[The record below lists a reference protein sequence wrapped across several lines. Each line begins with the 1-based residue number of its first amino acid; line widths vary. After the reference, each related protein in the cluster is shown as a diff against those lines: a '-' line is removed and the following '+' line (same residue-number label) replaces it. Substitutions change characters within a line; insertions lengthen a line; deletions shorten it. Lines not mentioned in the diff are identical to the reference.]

1 MAEQISG
8 SLIMRNYNNFRGVD
22 FASRGDEVSF
32 VRSPNALNVW
42 KNYKTTNGI
51 AIETR
56 PDIELLQKNGVYTD
70 TIHGLRFYTVNGTT
84 QMIVHAG
91 KKLYRDGV
99 AFYTSMAERKSNFF
113 IYGKKLY
120 IMDGTSYLVYDGT
133 TIKDVE
139 GFIPTTSISRI
150 PSGGGTIYQDVN
162 LLTGI
167 RKNSFVADGASKEYV
182 LDVESYDS
190 DYTVRVWINGEEKLG
205 GFSTQPK
212 EGKVTFTTAPTEPA
226 TTGQDNV
233 VIQFKKTVSG
243 YRERIEKCTL
253 VEIFDNRVFFSGNP
267 DYPNVLWHSSLDNPS
282 YCSDLD
288 YYEEGSDD
296 SAVKAIVAGN
306 NALWAIKEPSQSNTT
321 VFYHNPALDEDYGK
335 LYPSVHSSI
344 STGCV
349 STGVN
354 FNDTICFFSERGM
367 EGITGDVTTE
377 QMLTHKSSLVDS
389 KLLNETNYKNLLL
402 AEWEGYLLA
411 IIDNKIYLAD
421 SRETVTNNDHKEYEW
436 YYFELSKDITCTHV
450 KDGVLYLCSDNAIYT
465 LTNNS
470 DKREVEAYWC
480 TKEDEMGYPAYAK
493 TTNKRGCT
501 VDIEG
506 TVTVSVKA
514 DNKSFEKID
523 DFKSK
528 KGYVV
533 ARIKK
538 KKWKSIQLKF
548 SSKKPFK
555 LYSATLECF
564 VGNYIKR

>member
-1 MAEQISG
+1 MAEQVSG
-8 SLIMRNYNNFRGVD
+8 SLVRRNYNNFRGVD

-32 VRSPNALNVW
+32 VRSPDALNVW
-42 KNYKTTNGI
+42 KNYKTTNGL

-56 PDIELLQKNGVYTD
+56 PDIEQLENGVYTD
-70 TIHGLRFYTVNGTT
+70 TIYGLFFYTANGTK

-99 AFYTSMAERKSNFF
+99 AFYTDMAERKSIFF
-113 IYGKKLY
+113 VYGKKLY
-120 IMDGTSYLVYDGT
+120 IKDGTNYLMYDGT
-133 TIKDVE
+133 TIADVE
-139 GFIPTTSISRI
+139 GYIPTTSISRN
-150 PSGGGTIYQDVN
+150 PSGGGTIYEDVN

-182 LDVESYDS
+182 LDVENYDS
-190 DYTVRVWINGEEKLG
+190 DYMPKVWINGTEHLG
-205 GFSTQPK
+205 GFTADAAN
-212 EGKVTFTTAPTEPA
+212 GKIKFTTAPSEPA

-233 VIQFKKTVSG
+233 VIQFRKTVEG

-253 VEIFDNRVFFSGNP
+253 AEMFDNRVFFSGNP
-267 DYPNVLWHSSLDNPS
+267 DYPNVVWHSSLDNPA

-288 YYEEGSDD
+288 YYEEGADD
-296 SAVKAIVAGN
+296 SAVKAIISGN

-321 VFYHNPALDEDYGK
+321 IFYHNPALDEDYGK

-349 STGVN
+349 STGIN

-367 EGITGDVTTE
+367 EAITGDVTTE
-377 QMLTHKSSLVDS
+377 QILTHKSSLIDS
-389 KLLNETNYKNLLL
+389 KLLNERNYTELILT
-402 AEWEGYLLA
+402 EWEGYLLV
-411 IIDNKIYLAD
+411 IVDNKIYLAD
-421 SRETVTNNDHKEYEW
+421 SRETVTNNDHSEYEW
-436 YYFELSKDITCTHV
+436 YYFELSQSITCTQV
-450 KDGVLYLCSDNAIYT
+450 KDGVLYLCSDKTIYT
-465 LTNNS
+465 LTNN
-470 DKREVEAYWC
+470 REDRVVNAYWT
-480 TKEDEMGYPAYAK
+480 TKEDEMTYPAYAK

-506 TVTVSVKA
+506 TVTISVKT
-514 DNKSFEKID
+514 DNDSYDKIKDYKST
-523 DFKSK
+523 

-548 SSKKPFK
+548 SSNKPFK

-564 VGNYIKR
+564 IGNYIKR